1 MRILC
6 VSAPLPGHLD
16 WGGYLAT
23 AAELMGRGHEVCW
36 ASGSRVAQAVERA
49 GISFHEMET
58 TGWRWPPPPPLR
70 PPLPGVD
77 AREFQ
82 RRRQLRALDQ
92 WFDTERVTT
101 AVRDLGALIADFR
114 PDLLV
119 SEMFIAAAGVAAE
132 LADIPLIIAG
142 WPAPSN
148 TRSPAG
154 ADSMVGLARNR
165 LQEVLNVFGATGV
178 NWTRHGPPAL
188 LSPHLHLSYWS
199 RRWFGGDSAKDSA
212 AHAPT
217 RHVGGVASP
226 SLPPLATLP
235 APDDAP
241 WALITLGTSF
251 NQDPPFFVAAAQAA
265 EEMNCLPIV
274 VSGSEPDSPLHLE
287 LAQRLPPFAQLLTH
301 VDFRA
306 VLPYI
311 GVAIHHGG
319 AGTTHA
325 LVTHAVPQIVVP
337 HAADQGR
344 QAQGVARS
352 GVGFHIAPRQTR
364 VDNLVNALTELLP
377 DRSPYRA
384 AAHNLQAEFADLGG
398 IPRAATLIEEIN
410 R

>member
-6 VSAPLPGHLD
+6 LSAPLPGHLD

-23 AAELMGRGHEVCW
+23 AAELAGRGHEVCW
-36 ASGSRVAQAVERA
+36 VSGSQVAPAVARA
-49 GISFHEMET
+49 GISFHEVET

-70 PPLPGVD
+70 PAPGVD

-82 RRRQLRALDQ
+82 RQRQLRALDQ
-92 WFDTERVTT
+92 WLDTGRVTA
-101 AVRDLGALIADFR
+101 AVHELRTLIADYR
-114 PDLLV
+114 PDVLV
-119 SEMFIAAAGVAAE
+119 SEMFIAAAGIAAE
-132 LADIPLIIAG
+132 LAGIPVIVAG
-142 WPAPSN
+142 WPAPSGV
-148 TRSPAG
+148 RPQAA
-154 ADSMVGLARNR
+154 ADPMVSRARNR
-165 LQEVLNVFGATGV
+165 LQEMLGAFGATGV

-188 LSPHLHLSYWS
+188 LSPHLHISYWS
-199 RRWFGGDSAKDSA
+199 RRWFDRDSAEDAVDS
-212 AHAPT
+212 PT

-235 APDDAP
+235 PPDDAP

-251 NQDPPFFVAAAQAA
+251 NQDPPFFIAAARAA
-265 EEMNCLPIV
+265 EKMNCLPVV

-287 LAQRLPPFAQLLTH
+287 LAQRLLASAQLLGH

-306 VLPYI
+306 VLPYA

-325 LVTHAVPQIVVP
+325 LVTQAVPQIVVP

-352 GVGFHIAPRQTR
+352 GVGFHIEPRQTT
-364 VDNLVNALTELLP
+364 VDNLVNALAELLP
-377 DRSPYRA
+377 DLSPYRA
-384 AAHNLQAEFADLGG
+384 AAHNLQAEFTELGG
-398 IPRAATLIEEIN
+398 IPRAATLIEQIN